1 MCVLRK
7 LTRVKRSGLLSRE
20 LPNEVTLDDLA
31 SCTPSN
37 PLFLES
43 LLSSPKPE
51 TSETKASSALKEKSS
66 SSGQGPTHAAGSGH
80 SSVLAAQSKAVRER
94 LEEAT
99 GEFNRSNVE
108 KDPMLAILESQP
120 KVVLSL
126 KAGDSGKKGG
136 RSLRSQTKVVQE
148 EDYPAVPLD
157 EGDDTATHSQV
168 EEVEELTRLYRFM
181 AVV

>member
-1 MCVLRK
+1 
-7 LTRVKRSGLLSRE
+7 
-20 LPNEVTLDDLA
+20 
-31 SCTPSN
+31 
-37 PLFLES
+37 
-43 LLSSPKPE
+43 
-51 TSETKASSALKEKSS
+51 
-66 SSGQGPTHAAGSGH
+66 
-80 SSVLAAQSKAVRER
+80 
-94 LEEAT
+94 
-99 GEFNRSNVE
+99 
-108 KDPMLAILESQP
+108 MLAILESQP
-120 KVVLSL
+120 KVVLAL